1 MRSEHLLPGALVSS
15 RDWPNPS
22 WRARLPMMPAPVDP
36 LCIVVQRCTS
46 RYGASCAELLIVG
59 SATSTQVRHL
69 TYEKIN
75 WHLLLKRGA
84 PGNMP
89 PKRGRSVVHG

>member
-1 MRSEHLLPGALVSS
+1 M
-15 RDWPNPS
+15 
-22 WRARLPMMPAPVDP
+22 
-36 LCIVVQRCTS
+36 
-46 RYGASCAELLIVG
+46 LIVG